1 MLRVDV
7 PDHRRSSEPE
17 LIDALRAHDPLALA
31 EAYHRSIS
39 AAHACARRLLAT
51 SGEIEGLLRAV
62 YTELWSE
69 PPLGEALE
77 AWVRGRCF
85 ALAAGHL
92 RAQGR
97 PAASPSTALLLPD
110 LGLPDVRYLDV
121 AERALA
127 DLDEAPRMALL
138 LAHDRGVA
146 SDRQDAAGAAEALHS
161 ALETLA
167 GPEPASETAPE
178 DCDDLPLLADWSLGL
193 VEPLRAAEI
202 AAAVASRPGCAARA
216 RTLRRGRRRLEG
228 LPPTPD
234 MGQRI
239 LVMVLTG
246 WGGGQWQGPGVG
258 SITGPAVFGGSDEYD
273 PDEPEQDEPTEDLTD
288 LPAALAQ
295 RAAEEAAGHTAA
307 PAAEPAVEAQS
318 EWAPD
323 PDARPTAALP
333 APLRDELEPAAP
345 VDDPRV
351 DDPRVDDPWADD
363 VSDSGEPP
371 PAPAADSDVD
381 GSPAGRPAPRPR
393 RGLLGRLTRQ
403 ALTFVVAALAG
414 AAFVSLVLEF
424 L

>member
-17 LIDALRAHDPLALA
+17 LLDALRARDPLALA
-31 EAYHRSIS
+31 EAYHRSIA

-62 YTELWSE
+62 YTELWNE

-97 PAASPSTALLLPD
+97 PAASPSAALLLPD
-110 LGLPDVRYLDV
+110 LGAPDVRYLDV

-127 DLDEAPRMALL
+127 DLAEGPRMALL
-138 LAHDRGVA
+138 LAHDRGVP
-146 SDRQDAAGAAEALHS
+146 SERQDSPDAGEALNS

-167 GPEPASETAPE
+167 GPEPAGEAPTE
-178 DCDDLPLLADWSLGL
+178 ACDDLSLLADWSLGL
-193 VEPLRAAEI
+193 VEPLRAAQI
-202 AAAVASRPGCAARA
+202 AAAVANRPACAARA

-246 WGGGQWQGPGVG
+246 WGPSGGRGASDGML
-258 SITGPAVFGGSDEYD
+258 TGPPVYGGSDDYD
-273 PDEPEQDEPTEDLTD
+273 PDEVEQDEPTEDLTE

-295 RAAEEAAGHTAA
+295 HAAQAPAQAPAQEAAPPQSTAA
-307 PAAEPAVEAQS
+307 ADPADEVVPA
-318 EWAPD
+318 P
-323 PDARPTAALP
+323 LP
-333 APLRDELEPAAP
+333 APLAAELQPTAAP
-345 VDDPRV
+345 
-351 DDPRVDDPWADD
+351 DDPWADD
-363 VSDSGEPP
+363 IPDAGEPP
-371 PAPAADSDVD
+371 PVPPSDTGAGDADEP
-381 GSPAGRPAPRPR
+381 PAGRPAPRSR

-403 ALTFVVAALAG
+403 ALTFVVAALVG
-414 AAFVSLVLEF
+414 AAFVSLALEF

>member
-1 MLRVDV
+1 MLSVDV

-17 LIDALRAHDPLALA
+17 LLDALRSRDPLALA
-31 EAYHRSIS
+31 EAYHRSIA

-51 SGEIEGLLRAV
+51 SAEIEGLLRAV
-62 YTELWSE
+62 YMELWSE

-110 LGLPDVRYLDV
+110 LGAPDVRYLDV

-127 DLDEAPRMALL
+127 DLEETPRMALL

-146 SDRQDAAGAAEALHS
+146 SVRQEIPDADAALSS

-167 GPEPASETAPE
+167 GPEPAGEAATE
-178 DCDDLPLLADWSLGL
+178 DCADLPLLADWSLGL
-193 VEPLRAAEI
+193 VEPQRAGEI
-202 AAAVASRPGCAARA
+202 AAAVAARPGCAARA

-246 WGGGQWQGPGVG
+246 WGSSGWRGPSDATV
-258 SITGPAVFGGSDEYD
+258 TGPPIFGGSDEYD

-295 RAAEEAAGHTAA
+295 HAAQQAVQEAPDQGTVPPLEAD
-307 PAAEPAVEAQS
+307 PSEAEPAPEPS
-318 EWAPD
+318 PAPSMV
-323 PDARPTAALP
+323 ALP
-333 APLRDELEPAAP
+333 APLRTGLESAATP
-345 VDDPRV
+345 E
-351 DDPRVDDPWADD
+351 DPWADD
-363 VSDSGEPP
+363 VPDAGEPP
-371 PAPAADSDVD
+371 PAPAPEAGVD
-381 GSPAGRPAPRPR
+381 AEGLPVGRPAPRSR

-403 ALTFVVAALAG
+403 ALTFLVAALVG
-414 AAFVSLVLEF
+414 AAFVNLALEF